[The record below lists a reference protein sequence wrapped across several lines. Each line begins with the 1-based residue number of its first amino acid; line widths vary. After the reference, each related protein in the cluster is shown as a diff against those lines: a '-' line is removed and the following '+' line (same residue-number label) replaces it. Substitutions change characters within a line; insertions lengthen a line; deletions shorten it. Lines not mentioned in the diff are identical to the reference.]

1 MSPADLAMSG
11 LWSALVAVSLA
22 VFWTVPPRAL
32 WIAALAGFGGTV
44 LRGVALALHG
54 DLVLAS
60 FVAALAVTAVSLALA
75 PRRHVSTIVAISAL
89 IPIGASLYA
98 FRAVELALRIAA
110 EPKDANVPQLQAAL
124 NADMTTLLT
133 VTGALAL
140 GFAIPWLLTREQR
153 TPNRRA

>member
-1 MSPADLAMSG
+1 MNAADLALGG
-11 LWSALVAVSLA
+11 LWAALVAVALA

-32 WIAALAGFGGTV
+32 WIAGLAGFVGRV
-44 LRGVALALHG
+44 ARDVALDLHG

-60 FVAALAVTAVSLALA
+60 FVAALAVTVVAVLLT

-110 EPKDANVPQLQAAL
+110 LPQDPTVPQLQAQL
-124 NADMTTLLT
+124 NADLTVLLG

-140 GFAIPWLLTREQR
+140 GFAIPWLLSRDAPQR
-153 TPNRRA
+153 GR